1 VVAPPAAGGG
11 GCGEGCIGEV
21 GEGEDEEDETA
32 HVGSSQFTPPA
43 SAALPFRV
51 VWLACLNLNSSAK
64 PRDMPCAQYD

>member
-1 VVAPPAAGGG
+1 
-11 GCGEGCIGEV
+11 
-21 GEGEDEEDETA
+21 
-32 HVGSSQFTPPA
+32 VGSSQFTPPA